1 MFFIS
6 DAYAQAAEATGGIE
20 GFISSFGMM
29 ILIFVV
35 FWFLLIRPQQ
45 KRQKEHKKMI
55 DALTVGDEVMS
66 AGGIIGKILE
76 ADDAYVNVQIA
87 AVNDQPVTITFQRSA
102 IQAIIPKG
110 TVKF

>member
-6 DAYAQAAEATGGIE
+6 DAYAQAADAPGGFE

-29 ILIFVV
+29 ILIFGI

-45 KRQKEHKKMI
+45 KKQKEHKKMI
-55 DALTVGDEVMS
+55 DALAVGDEVIS

-87 AVNDQPVTITFQRSA
+87 AVNDQPVTITFQRMA
-102 IQAIIPKG
+102 IQSIIPKG